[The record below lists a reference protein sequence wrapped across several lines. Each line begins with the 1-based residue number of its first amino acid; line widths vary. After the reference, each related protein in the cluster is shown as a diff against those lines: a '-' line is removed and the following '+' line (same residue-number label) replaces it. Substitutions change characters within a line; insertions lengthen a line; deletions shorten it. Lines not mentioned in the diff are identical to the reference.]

1 MKAST
6 EEQILAK
13 VKAQNPKVLNPRIKQ
28 TQDRFLDGKLYTVA
42 FEHADQGTTEFIN
55 RAYVHGK
62 NIDIFG
68 FDNELLAIVGT
79 THGTTFLRRAADPM
93 VVSSIIAMCV
103 TLVVCG
109 LGIYGALAP
118 GVVSI
123 PEFLSSGFLLILGF
137 YFGKSVGT
145 PREE

>member
-13 VKAQNPKVLNPRIKQ
+13 VKAQNPKALNPRIKQ

-42 FEHADQGTTEFIN
+42 FEQADQGSTEFIN

-62 NIDIFG
+62 KIDVFG
-68 FDNELLAIVGT
+68 FDGELLAIVGA
-79 THGTTFLRRAADPM
+79 THGTTLLRRAADPS
-93 VVSSIIAMCV
+93 VVSSVIAICV

-109 LGIYGALAP
+109 LGIYGTLAP
-118 GVVSI
+118 GGVSV

-137 YFGKSVGT
+137 YFGKTVGA